1 MSVRADSCYATQF
14 FKLHTKAYTDSFLQL
29 MLRYLFVKSNVKS
42 KLFYV
47 NKFSKY
53 MAQPKTRKPDFNRLG
68 AKLQQAGKI
77 DNFQKSQ

>member
-1 MSVRADSCYATQF
+1 
-14 FKLHTKAYTDSFLQL
+14 
-29 MLRYLFVKSNVKS
+29 
-42 KLFYV
+42 
-47 NKFSKY
+47 